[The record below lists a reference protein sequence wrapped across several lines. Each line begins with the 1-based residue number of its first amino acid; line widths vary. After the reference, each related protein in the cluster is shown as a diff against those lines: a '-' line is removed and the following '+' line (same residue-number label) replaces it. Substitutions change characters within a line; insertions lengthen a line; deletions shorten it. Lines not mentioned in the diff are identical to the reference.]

1 MPPSVSHITNARLSE
16 SLKRKE
22 TLAPYTSWRI
32 GGEAEFYAAPKSELE
47 ILRLVD
53 YARAENLPL
62 TVLGGG
68 SNVLL
73 SDQGIPGLVMHIT
86 HRFSGFSISPEG
98 RVIAR
103 AGTRLGALIRGAIRM
118 NLTGIE
124 QLWGIPGTVGGS
136 VVMNAGACNTETFDA
151 LVSVTS
157 LTPQGQR
164 VIRTRS
170 EIAHG
175 YRWSDYKYNG
185 EIVIEAEFQLRPAE
199 AELIADNFRLADER
213 RRPQHNIR
221 LPNSGSIF
229 RNPENNFAG
238 RLIEQLGAKGRICGK
253 VQVSPEHANFIVN
266 LGGASAQDACCLIEA
281 LQREVWESYQ
291 VQLEPEVIFLGE
303 F

>member
-1 MPPSVSHITNARLSE
+1 MPLSASHTRTARLSE
-16 SLKRKE
+16 SFKQQEL
-22 TLAPYTSWRI
+22 LAPYTSWRI
-32 GGEAEFYAAPKSELE
+32 GGAAELYVAPRTELE
-47 ILRLVD
+47 ILDVIK

-86 HRFSGFSISPEG
+86 HRFSGFSMAPEG

-103 AGTRLGALIRGAIRM
+103 AGTRLGSLIRSAMKM

-124 QLWGIPGTVGGS
+124 QLWGIPGTVGGA
-136 VVMNAGACNTETFDA
+136 VVMNAGACKTETFDI

-157 LTPQGQR
+157 LTPQGER
-164 VIRTRS
+164 VVRTRS

-185 EIVIEAEFQLRPAE
+185 EIVLEAEFQLRPTQAE
-199 AELIADNFRLADER
+199 VIAENFRLADER

-238 RLIEQLGAKGRICGK
+238 RLIEQLGAKGRICGS

-266 LGGASAQDACCLIEA
+266 LGGAKAQDACRLIEM
-281 LQREVWESYQ
+281 LQREVWECYQ